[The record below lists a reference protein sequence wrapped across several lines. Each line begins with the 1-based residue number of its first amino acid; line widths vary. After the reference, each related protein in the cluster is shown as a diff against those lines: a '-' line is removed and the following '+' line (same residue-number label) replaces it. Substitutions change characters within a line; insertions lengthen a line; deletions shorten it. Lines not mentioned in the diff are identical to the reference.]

1 MLHSKRVYYG
11 SQLRK
16 RKTAEHLP
24 LFCLH
29 GILRQVGSNS
39 APLTLA
45 LPSPLLAWSQHVPH
59 ILVSC
64 LQIPLICASSKVYLI
79 MTLAEIFNDT

>member
-1 MLHSKRVYYG
+1 MLHSKFIYYG
-11 SQLRK
+11 SQFRK
-16 RKTAEHLP
+16 RKTAEHLS
-24 LFCLH
+24 LFFLH

-45 LPSPLLAWSQHVPH
+45 LPSPLAWSQHVPP

-64 LQIPLICASSKVYLI
+64 LQIPLFCASSKVYLI